1 MNETKQN
8 EKEKQII
15 ILDNIKYSINEDQ
28 KTVSVIGSES
38 SIKRIFIPSSINYE
52 SKEYEVTSI
61 SKDAF
66 NLSTIKSIEFP
77 TDSKIRTIEDFAF
90 SYSSIESLTIPSLVF
105 IL

>member
-1 MNETKQN
+1 MILYFFKMNETKQN

-52 SKEYEVTSI
+52 SK
-61 SKDAF
+61 
-66 NLSTIKSIEFP
+66 
-77 TDSKIRTIEDFAF
+77 
-90 SYSSIESLTIPSLVF
+90 
-105 IL
+105 